1 MLPRLVGAMKSLPP
15 FSSLAES
22 LPARKHE
29 ATAGGL
35 PGSAPAVLL
44 AALAEALPQRQFLVV
59 TPGPAEAE
67 RWLADLGVLTESA
80 RLYPQRE
87 ALGEEEPHLEIA
99 GERVETIADM
109 LGGGA
114 RIVVTTLRATV
125 ERTRMPAA
133 VGGARLDLAVG
144 RRLRPQELIDRLEAM
159 GYERKPSVLDVAQL
173 AVRGGIIDLYGFGMA
188 GPARIEWADDAIETM
203 RYFDLD
209 SQRSERETDSIT
221 VLPVQADERISG
233 SADEGNPDSPLI
245 RSSADPPRQS
255 L

>member
-1 MLPRLVGAMKSLPP
+1 MLPRLVGAIRSLPT
-15 FSSLAES
+15 FSSLLES
-22 LPARKHE
+22 LPVRAAE
-29 ATAGGL
+29 SSVAGL

-67 RWLADLGVLTESA
+67 RWLADLGVLAADAA

-87 ALGEEEPHLEIA
+87 ALGEEEPHFEIA

-109 LGGGA
+109 LAGRA
-114 RIVVTTLRATV
+114 RLVVTTLRATV

-133 VGGARLDLAVG
+133 VVAARLDLARG
-144 RRLRPQELIDRLEAM
+144 RVQRPQDLIARLEGM
-159 GYERKPSVLDVAQL
+159 GYERKPSVLDVAQF

-188 GPARIEWADDAIETM
+188 APARVEWAGDEIQSI

-209 SQRSERETDSIT
+209 TQRSEKETDAIT
-221 VLPVQADERISG
+221 VLPVAAEIGRASCRERV
-233 SADEGNPDSPLI
+233 
-245 RSSADPPRQS
+245 
-255 L
+255 